1 MELSEIERRFLE
13 LYNEKVEKNIEFSE
27 EEVRFIV
34 ENIGKVNLQL
44 PAIDILFI
52 RRINDKS
59 AREQAINGLK
69 EPSRMRIKDISIR
82 RRRNTRRKGRM
93 GKASL

>member
-13 LYNEKVEKNIEFSE
+13 LYNEKVEKDIEFSE

-34 ENIGKVNLQL
+34 ENVGKVNIQL
-44 PAIDILFI
+44 PVLYLILSG
-52 RRINDKS
+52 INDKS
-59 AREQAINGLK
+59 AREQATNSLK
-69 EPSRMRIKDISIR
+69 EPSRMRIKDIFIR
-82 RRRNTRRKGRM
+82 RHRNTRRKGRM